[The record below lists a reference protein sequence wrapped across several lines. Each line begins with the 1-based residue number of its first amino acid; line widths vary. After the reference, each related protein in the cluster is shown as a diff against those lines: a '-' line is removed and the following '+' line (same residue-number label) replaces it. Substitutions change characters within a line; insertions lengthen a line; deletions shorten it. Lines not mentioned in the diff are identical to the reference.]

1 MTENKKSIWFGNY
14 SLEDLRAPSR
24 SPGQPYM
31 DTILGIELI
40 EIGPDYLKAKMPVSE
55 RVRQPMGIV
64 HGGANCVLAESIG
77 SIASWMCIDHER
89 FAALGLEINANHL
102 RPVRDGAIVAIC
114 RPIHK
119 GRTTH
124 VWDIRLHEEATGK
137 LSCISRLTVQ
147 IVERSLFV

>member
-1 MTENKKSIWFGNY
+1 
-14 SLEDLRAPSR
+14 
-24 SPGQPYM
+24 M
-31 DTILGIELI
+31 DTILGIEVI

-64 HGGANCVLAESIG
+64 
-77 SIASWMCIDHER
+77 
-89 FAALGLEINANHL
+89 
-102 RPVRDGAIVAIC
+102 RDGAIIAVC

-147 IVERSLFV
+147 IVERSVLV